1 MPHLQTSP
9 IVSNQPQLMTRPE
22 PLLSFSDYAEDFK
35 ARVQI
40 HNYEVKK
47 LTEDFTLLFNALT
60 DKAYYIAT
68 DR

>member
-1 MPHLQTSP
+1 
-9 IVSNQPQLMTRPE
+9 MTRPE

-40 HNYEVKK
+40 HNYEVQK
-47 LTEDFTLLFNALT
+47 LTEELTLLFNALT
-60 DKAYYIAT
+60 DKAYYTAI

>member
-1 MPHLQTSP
+1 MSP

-40 HNYEVKK
+40 HNYEVQK
-47 LTEDFTLLFNALT
+47 LTEELTLLFNALT
-60 DKAYYIAT
+60 DKAYYTAI

>member
-40 HNYEVKK
+40 HNYEVQK
-47 LTEDFTLLFNALT
+47 LTEDLALLFNALT
-60 DKAYYIAT
+60 DKAYYIAS

>member
-1 MPHLQTSP
+1 MSP

-47 LTEDFTLLFNALT
+47 LTEELTLLFNALT
-60 DKAYYIAT
+60 DKAYYTAI

>member
-1 MPHLQTSP
+1 MS
-9 IVSNQPQLMTRPE
+9 RPE
-22 PLLSFSDYAEDFK
+22 TLLTFSDYMEDFK

-47 LTEDFTLLFNALT
+47 LGEDLSLLFNVIT
-60 DKAYYIAT
+60 DKAYYAAI

>member
-47 LTEDFTLLFNALT
+47 LTEDLTLLFNALT

>member
-1 MPHLQTSP
+1 MKARDLSM
-9 IVSNQPQLMTRPE
+9 SRPE
-22 PLLSFSDYAEDFK
+22 TLLTFADYAEDFK

-47 LTEDFTLLFNALT
+47 LGEDISLLLNVLT
-60 DKAYYIAT
+60 DKAYYAAI

>member
-40 HNYEVKK
+40 HNYEVQK
-47 LTEDFTLLFNALT
+47 LTEELTLLFNALT
-60 DKAYYIAT
+60 DKAYYTAI